1 MGVHTAL
8 HPRKLLETARSA
20 LQMIVKEELHAAPR
34 TSLNEPIG
42 TLRRFEVVRVPLAEL
57 KEIKLSLGGTVND
70 VALAVTS
77 SGLRALLQ
85 SRGEQLPEDGLR
97 AMVPMNLRDAS
108 ERLALGNRIS
118 SLFVEL
124 PVAANDPLERYRE
137 TVMRSRSLK
146 SDGQQAAG
154 TTAVIALAGLAPPVI
169 HSTIA
174 QALYATRLFNVTIT
188 NVPGPQQTLYAFGAP
203 LREIYPLVPL
213 AAKHSVGV
221 AVLSYDGDVSFGV
234 VADRD
239 SVRDLDVLL
248 RAMRGAVGELL
259 EAARAGGTGPAEES
273 SPPAHRGRAAP
284 AGART
289 AAGYAGS

>member
-77 SGLRALLQ
+77 SGLRAQLQ

-213 AAKHSVGV
+213 AAKHSV
-221 AVLSYDGDVSFGV
+221 VSFGV

-248 RAMRGAVGELL
+248 RAMRGALGELL